1 MWINYFAYT
10 GVIALKGHEMTIIAN
25 MKIHKFHTEQVK
37 WLKKMRKTR
46 NVLSFNNCIPK
57 DISSIE
63 KFLC

>member
-1 MWINYFAYT
+1 
-10 GVIALKGHEMTIIAN
+10 MTIIAN